1 VCLTGRP
8 ARCNLIIVST
18 LPMFGSCKQLTQDTN
33 TNKFSYANYHWAW
46 LHHRNMA
53 SLPRSRL
60 AEHGEHPAHFV
71 HLHFFSQLFEF
82 LAHQDLQSPA
92 AWELVVVVIVSV
104 VVTGFS
110 SPWHEQ
116 QGSPVMS
123 FVHLSHS
130 KDPPCATQA
139 LTSLSSSHVGSVGAG
154 VGAGVGAEVDGDEVD
169 VHGTGGIHVH
179 LPSLAK

>member
-1 VCLTGRP
+1 MFCGKVVQSKAAVS
-8 ARCNLIIVST
+8 ARCHLIVVSM

-33 TNKFSYANYHWAW
+33 INKSSYHCAW
-46 LHHRNMA
+46 FHHRNMA

-71 HLHFFSQLFEF
+71 HLHFFSQLCE
-82 LAHQDLQSPA
+82 LVAHQGLQSPV
-92 AWELVVVVIVSV
+92 AWELVVVVIGFV
-104 VVTGFS
+104 VVMGFS
-110 SPWHEQ
+110 WHEQ
-116 QGSPVMS
+116 QGSPVLS

-139 LTSLSSSHVGSVGAG
+139 LMSLSSSHVGSGVVGEG
-154 VGAGVGAEVDGDEVD
+154 VGAGVVGAEVD